1 MKTALKIVF
10 LLALCGAWSFPCRA
24 AETAEVKIEGMQF
37 VPQHLKIRAGTT
49 VTWVNREKRN
59 NHSVFFEK
67 EGLAE
72 SDRLF
77 PGETWQRT
85 FDKPGSYPYVC
96 GPHPEMTGTVDVE
109 P

>member
-1 MKTALKIVF
+1 MKAALKIML
-10 LLALCGAWSFPCRA
+10 LLALSGAWSFPCLAGEA
-24 AETAEVKIEGMQF
+24 AEVRIEGMQF
-37 VPQHLKIRAGTT
+37 VPQHLKIRAGTS

-85 FDKPGSYPYVC
+85 FDQPGSYPYVC
-96 GPHPEMTGTVDVE
+96 GPHPDMTGTVDVE